1 MIPLS
6 PSLRQRRKYDS
17 HIVWLYNNG
26 KEDLLPADFRRTIPD
41 STAFD
46 WRNNDYTSFYGSE
59 FRYMQ
64 QEAFQWYELYHQHK
78 SLEKVQR
85 VIARVWVSVSKR
97 VMPLLHAAKEQQ
109 ECILN
114 ATQQLCTVLPK
125 RLVLRLTHL
134 SAPAFSYRLQKLK
147 TTCGSSPLSLCFKR
161 HPQQLALN
169 EVRTIK
175 EQVSLPEFAC
185 WPLVSIYYKA
195 LREGSLNI
203 ALSTFYKYV
212 ALLGLQRK
220 RAVRQ
225 KHIPSRAPATQP
237 NQFLHVDTTFIPI
250 EHGSIKAA
258 AVFVTDSYS
267 KAILGWSVSEKHG
280 AENVIGALD
289 MALRTIAQYHP
300 NLACA
305 TLVADGGRENHAIL
319 VNEYLA
325 AHDPPT
331 IDKVIAFKNV
341 TFSNSQAEAI
351 NRVIKEY
358 IRHHNPENM
367 VQLHNCIEHSVS
379 DYSFCRPHGTLK
391 GLIPMEVYQHQ
402 HPDMDFRAR
411 FAAARV
417 LRREQNKKI
426 NCQSCLTR

>member
-1 MIPLS
+1 MTPSS
-6 PSLRQRRKYDS
+6 PRLRQRRKYDS

-26 KEDLLPADFRRTIPD
+26 KEGLLPADFRNTIPD

-64 QEAFQWYELYHQHK
+64 QEAFEWYELYQQQK
-78 SLEKVQR
+78 RLEKVQR

-97 VMPLLHAAKEQQ
+97 IMPLLHAAKEQQ
-109 ECILN
+109 EVILN

-125 RLVLRLTHL
+125 RLVLRLTHI

-147 TTCGSSPLSLCFKR
+147 TACGLSPLSLCFKR
-161 HPQQLALN
+161 HPQQLALQ
-169 EVRTIK
+169 EVSRIK
-175 EQVSLPEFAC
+175 ELVHQPDFAC

-195 LREGSLNI
+195 LREGSLNM

-212 ALLGLQRK
+212 SLLGLQRK
-220 RAVRQ
+220 KAVRQ
-225 KHIPSRAPATQP
+225 KHISSRVPATQP

-250 EHGSIKAA
+250 EQGSIKAA

-267 KAILGWSVSEKHG
+267 KAILGWHLGEKHG
-280 AENVIGALD
+280 AENVICALD
-289 MALRTIAQYHP
+289 MALRTIVQYHP
-300 NLACA
+300 NLTCA
-305 TLVADGGRENHAIL
+305 TLVADGGRENHAVS

-325 AHDPPT
+325 AHDPPA

-367 VQLHNCIEHSVS
+367 VQLHSCIESSVF
-379 DYSFCRPHGTLK
+379 DYCFVRPHGALK
-391 GLIPMEVYQHQ
+391 GLIPMEAYQQQ
-402 HPDMDFRAR
+402 HPDMDFSACFALAR
-411 FAAARV
+411 TQ
-417 LRREQNKKI
+417 RRKQNQKV